1 MNLKSPCPPVVPQEE
16 RPASKRKTWAERI
29 RPRRLGNVELHPI
42 GLVCFLA
49 WALPAVA
56 FAYPGEALLQFGAQ
70 YIIAPLGIFAIVI
83 ALAASFFNPK
93 AAAMA
98 VFAAFLCAVLFFV
111 IHSAGQITSVFQ
123 S

>member
-1 MNLKSPCPPVVPQEE
+1 MNCPRPEVVSPQVNPIP
-16 RPASKRKTWAERI
+16 KRMTWAERI
-29 RPRRLGNVELHPI
+29 RPKRMGPIEVHPI

-49 WALPAVA
+49 WVLPAVA

-70 YIIAPLGIFAIVI
+70 YVIAPLGIFAIVI

-98 VFAAFLCAVLFFV
+98 VFAGFLCAVLFFV
-111 IHSAGQITSVFQ
+111 IHSAGQLQSAFQ
-123 S
+123 A